1 MSRFFSSCR
10 LKRLCYPAV
19 AIVLSITIIVGQPAA
34 AQALNWRDLIPR
46 VLPGLLQTIQLANIS
61 DQQEMILGQQI
72 DQQLTR
78 EQFKILQDRQLTA
91 YVNAI
96 GQRLVRRSPRQGI
109 DYTFQVVDDTT
120 LNAAATMGG
129 FVYINKGIIAA
140 ADNEAELASVIAHEI
155 AHIQERHSIEQAKN
169 TALAQTGVAALRL
182 DRNLFANLAMQ
193 FGLTMPRNRRFEL
206 AADEVGL
213 RLLSNAGYSPQ
224 AMISFMRKLDTG
236 GRGAPNWLSTH
247 PGTGSRI
254 QQLQVFVNQ
263 IPNPGTDGT
272 DRVAY
277 ARRVGKPTPNQP
289 AVTQPVA
296 PLPSRQPV
304 LSPRPVAQP
313 GFNGIIVPTE

>member
-1 MSRFFSSCR
+1 MARFFPGFR
-10 LKRLCYPAV
+10 LKRVSYPVV
-19 AIVLSITIIVGQPAA
+19 AIALSLAIILGQPMV
-34 AQALNWRDLIPR
+34 AQALNWRNLIPR
-46 VLPGLLQTIQLANIS
+46 ILPGLVQTIQLANIS
-61 DQQEMILGQQI
+61 DQQEMLIGQQI

-78 EQFKILQDRQLTA
+78 GQFKILPDRQLTA

-96 GQRLVRRSPRQGI
+96 GQRLVRSSPRQGI
-109 DYTFQVVDDTT
+109 DYTFQIVDDDT

-129 FVYINKGIIAA
+129 FVYVNQGIIDA
-140 ADNEAELASVIAHEI
+140 ADNEAELASVLAHEI

-169 TALAQTGVAALRL
+169 TALAQTGAAALRL

-213 RLLSNAGYSPQ
+213 RLLSKAGYSPQ
-224 AMISFMRKLDTG
+224 AMVSFMRKLDTG

-247 PGTGSRI
+247 PGTGNRI
-254 QQLQVFVNQ
+254 QQLQAFVNR

-277 ARRVGKPTPNQP
+277 ARRVGKPLPNQSSVP
-289 AVTQPVA
+289 PQAS
-296 PLPSRQPV
+296 SRQPV
-304 LSPRPVAQP
+304 LSPRPVSQP